1 MKGGFH
7 SYSVHRVWQHGF
19 GMAVDYTVD
28 CWKSFIDFAVDKAL
42 LIPLLGLRINGI
54 AVGDMVLDEI

>member
-1 MKGGFH
+1 MAMDNTID
-7 SYSVHRVWQHGF
+7 VWEAF
-19 GMAVDYTVD
+19 VDLAMD
-28 CWKSFIDFAVDKAL
+28 EAL

>member
-1 MKGGFH
+1 
-7 SYSVHRVWQHGF
+7 
-19 GMAVDYTVD
+19 MAVDYTVD
-28 CWKSFIDFAVDKAL
+28 CWKSFIDFAVDEAL